1 MVEVTLIKNLSSID
15 LQIHFYFKDADIH
28 AMNAAIFNN
37 CQRQFINAL
46 KKADKYFD
54 EPLLIEVTARE
65 EGGLIDNIKIIAK
78 NPLAFGI
85 IIAFITAFFTA
96 QFRQKL
102 PVTEETKNKIENVMT
117 IKDAINSGTI
127 TENEFEYIASN
138 EPELKKLKSNFFS
151 SAKKDNTLTQVEV
164 ETTTEVNDKPVFQN
178 IVVPY
183 DKFDN
188 FILLDDQDDEELN
201 PEVDNEARIFIIAPV
216 LVKGVHTYW
225 KGYYGG
231 FPIDFK
237 VTDNDFL
244 NDIYSHE
251 TKFGNGTYIDCKLV
265 STTIIK
271 AGTGKEHITWE
282 VTCVKEIGDDKDF
295 KKPIKH
301 KTVNGNSGLGP
312 LFDEN

>member
-1 MVEVTLIKNLSSID
+1 
-15 LQIHFYFKDADIH
+15 
-28 AMNAAIFNN
+28 MNADIFNN

-46 KKADKYFD
+46 KKTDKYFD
-54 EPLLIEVTARE
+54 EPLSIEVTARK
-65 EGGLIDNIKIIAK
+65 EGGLIDNIKIITE
-78 NPLAFGI
+78 NPLALGVI
-85 IIAFITAFFTA
+85 VAFTTAFFTA
-96 QFRQKL
+96 RFRQK
-102 PVTEETKNKIENVMT
+102 PPATEETKNKIENVAA
-117 IKDAINSGTI
+117 IKEAINAGTL
-127 TENEFEYIASN
+127 TEDEFEYIVSN
-138 EPELKKLKSNFFS
+138 EPELKKLKSNFFN

-164 ETTTEVNDKPVFQN
+164 ETTTEVNDKPVFRN

-183 DKFDN
+183 DKFDD
-188 FILLDDQDDEELN
+188 FILVDDKDDEELN
-201 PEVDNEARIFIIAPV
+201 PEVDNDARIFIIAPV
-216 LVKGVHTYW
+216 LVKGVQTDW

-231 FPIDFK
+231 FPIGFK

-295 KKPIKH
+295 RKPIKH
-301 KTVNGNSGLGP
+301 KTVNGNSGQGD

>member
-15 LQIHFYFKDADIH
+15 LQIHFYFKDTDIH
-28 AMNAAIFNN
+28 AMNATIFNN

-46 KKADKYFD
+46 KKADKYFA

-65 EGGLIDNIKIIAK
+65 EGGLIDNIKIIVK
-78 NPLAFGI
+78 KSIEMGI
-85 IIAFITAFFTA
+85 IIAFINAFFTA

-102 PVTEETKNKIENVMT
+102 PVTEETKNKIENVVA
-117 IKDAINSGTI
+117 IREAINSGTI
-127 TENEFEYIASN
+127 TEDEFEYIASN

-151 SAKKDNTLTQVEV
+151 SAKKDTTLTQVEV
-164 ETTTEVNDKPVFQN
+164 ETTTEVNNKPVFRN

-183 DKFDN
+183 DKFDD
-188 FILLDDQDDEELN
+188 FILFDDQDEEELN

-216 LVKGVHTYW
+216 LVKGVRTYW

-244 NDIYSHE
+244 NDIYSHD
-251 TKFGNGTYIDCKLV
+251 TKFGNGTFIVCKLV

-271 AGTGKEHITWE
+271 TGTGKEHVTWE
-282 VTCVKEIGDDKDF
+282 VTCVKEIGDDKNF
-295 KKPIKH
+295 RKPIKH
-301 KTVNGNSGLGP
+301 KAVNGNSGQGD

>member
-1 MVEVTLIKNLSSID
+1 MVEVTLMKNLSSID
-15 LQIHFYFKDADIH
+15 LQIHFYFKDANIH
-28 AMNAAIFNN
+28 AMDAAIFNN

-65 EGGLIDNIKIIAK
+65 EGGLIDNIKVIAK
-78 NPLAFGI
+78 NRLALGI
-85 IIAFITAFFTA
+85 IIALATSFFTS
-96 QFRQKL
+96 QFRQRL
-102 PVTEETKNKIENVMT
+102 PVTEETKNKIENIAA
-117 IKDAINSGTI
+117 IKEGINSGTI
-127 TENEFEYIASN
+127 TEDEFEYLASN
-138 EPELKKLKSNFFS
+138 EPELKKLKSNFFN
-151 SAKKDNTLTQVEV
+151 SAKKETTLTQVEV

-178 IVVPY
+178 IVIPY
-183 DKFDN
+183 DKFDD
-188 FILLDDQDDEELN
+188 FILFDEQEEEELP
-201 PEVDNEARIFIIAPV
+201 PEIDNEARIFIIAPV

-231 FPIDFK
+231 SPIDFK

-244 NDIYSHE
+244 NDIYSHD

-271 AGTGKEHITWE
+271 SGSGKERITWE

-295 KKPIKH
+295 RKPIKH
-301 KTVNGNSGLGP
+301 KNVNENDGQGQ
-312 LFDEN
+312 LFE